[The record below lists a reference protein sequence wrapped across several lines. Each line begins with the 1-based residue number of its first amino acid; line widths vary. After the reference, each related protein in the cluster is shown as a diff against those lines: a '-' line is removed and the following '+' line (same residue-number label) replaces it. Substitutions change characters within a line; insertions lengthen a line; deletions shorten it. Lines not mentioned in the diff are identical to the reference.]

1 MTPGGWNHSTKSTR
15 PLVYHICGCLG
26 NAKRQVIGIHVI
38 AWWRHEME
46 TFSALLAICAG
57 NSPVPGEFRSQ
68 WRGTLMFSLIC
79 VWING
84 WVNNREAGDLRRYR
98 AHYAVT
104 VMTKFSEYSD
114 IIIRTVTC
122 GCWKMSNG
130 KNWTKICR
138 ATSRYWSV
146 IEHNWYVMATLDHN
160 HYVYIDR
167 EIYTLH
173 IHWSQLFKYTHTHIN
188 IYVCVCMCSYMF
200 S

>member
-1 MTPGGWNHSTKSTR
+1 MAETIPQSRQG
-15 PLVYHICGCLG
+15 PLFTISADALVTQSVRSSAFMLLHDD
-26 NAKRQVIGIHVI
+26 VIKWKHFPRYWPFVQGIQRSPV
-38 AWWRHEME
+38 
-46 TFSALLAICAG
+46 
-57 NSPVPGEFRSQ
+57 NSPHKGQ
-68 WRGTLMFSLIC
+68 WRGALMFSLIC

-98 AHYAVT
+98 AHYDVT

-122 GCWKMSNG
+122 GCWKISNG

-146 IEHNWYVMATLDHN
+146 IEHNWYVMAALDHN

-188 IYVCVCMCSYMF
+188 I
-200 S
+200 